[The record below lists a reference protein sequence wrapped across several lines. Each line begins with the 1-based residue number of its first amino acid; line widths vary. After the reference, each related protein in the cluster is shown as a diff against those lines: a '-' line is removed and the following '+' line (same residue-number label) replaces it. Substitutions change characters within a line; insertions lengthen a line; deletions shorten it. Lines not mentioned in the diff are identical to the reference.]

1 MYHLK
6 YSEAKRLVKLLHTMG
21 WKKMKHT
28 TFYQKRWHQN
38 GLMVSRMISF
48 GQLGMANFPPTYI
61 LNDLEANAHQAL
73 NQAQKR
79 RNLFGRP

>member
-21 WKKMKHT
+21 WKKHKYT
-28 TFYQKRWHQN
+28 TFYSKRWHSN
-38 GLMVSRMISF
+38 GLSVSRTISF
-48 GQLGMANFPPTYI
+48 GQLGMANVPPTYI
-61 LNDLEANAHQAL
+61 LNDLEANAHRAL

-79 RNLFGRP
+79 RDRFGRS